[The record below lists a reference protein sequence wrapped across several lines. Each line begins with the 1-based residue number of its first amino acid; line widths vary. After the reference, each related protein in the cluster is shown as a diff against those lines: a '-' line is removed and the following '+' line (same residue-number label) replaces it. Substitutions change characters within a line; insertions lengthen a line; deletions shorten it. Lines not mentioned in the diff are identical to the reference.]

1 MRRYCERVR
10 GKGRKRA
17 ATAAE
22 ERNGRKRR
30 RAIREDDEEG
40 RVADALW
47 SSTTG
52 ELARAY
58 DRFGVLEAEDLGM
71 RSRQVPGGDGLDGLR
86 WPGEAEYLRTKR
98 RIKGLMRAEA
108 LAGDEFWMA
117 IGNRSRM
124 IEAFAPT
131 AVWRRTVMA
140 GLPADGRT
148 GAYLATL
155 AGCLRAAPLCRSVEG
170 FRERRCACGYTTS
183 ETYDDLDVH
192 FLLGVGRDGVRC
204 KCAVR
209 MREEWH
215 ERVFETLK
223 YYGCGRVIG
232 ETVPTSRERTAVMMG
247 TPGVLRAGPRARLP
261 LTGQGRPRVRLPVK
275 VQRALGA
282 CAGETRSEGAPARS
296 FFPSRRAGVV
306 FDGKA

>member
-1 MRRYCERVR
+1 MAFLPGTERHRVQITHFFR
-10 GKGRKRA
+10 GQIGSWRPLGVGLVVGKRLH
-17 ATAAE
+17 
-22 ERNGRKRR
+22 R
-30 RAIREDDEEG
+30 
-40 RVADALW
+40 

-58 DRFGVLEAEDLGM
+58 DRFGVLGDEDLGM
-71 RSRQVPGGDGLDGLR
+71 RPRQAPGGDGLDGLR

-108 LAGDEFWMA
+108 LAGDEFRMA

-131 AVWRRTVMA
+131 TVWRRTVMA

-170 FRERRCACGYTTS
+170 FRERQCACGHTTS
-183 ETYDDLDVH
+183 GRCDDLDVH
-192 FLLGVGRDGVRC
+192 FLLGAGRDGVKC

-209 MREEWH
+209 TREEWH
-215 ERVFETLK
+215 ERVFETLS
-223 YYGCGRVIG
+223 
-232 ETVPTSRERTAVMMG
+232 TSPASF
-247 TPGVLRAGPRARLP
+247 AS
-261 LTGQGRPRVRLPVK
+261 
-275 VQRALGA
+275 RAL
-282 CAGETRSEGAPARS
+282 
-296 FFPSRRAGVV
+296 
-306 FDGKA
+306 